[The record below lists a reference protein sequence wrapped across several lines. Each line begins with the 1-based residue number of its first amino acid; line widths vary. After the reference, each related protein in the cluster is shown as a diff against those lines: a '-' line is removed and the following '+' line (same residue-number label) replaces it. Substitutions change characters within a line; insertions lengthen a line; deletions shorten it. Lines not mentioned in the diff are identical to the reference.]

1 MRDIQALSSAC
12 FLLMLTEKEHVHE
25 IRVDHI
31 QIPDP
36 REESLTEYAM
46 KNVQI
51 RRQLIGL
58 LLSYWVYLH
67 SVVGSKGL
75 LVGGWSI
82 AVRTETDRSL
92 KPVIHHIK

>member
-1 MRDIQALSSAC
+1 
-12 FLLMLTEKEHVHE
+12 MLTEKEHVHE
-25 IRVDHI
+25 VRVDHI
-31 QIPDP
+31 QIPNP

-58 LLSYWVYLH
+58 LLSYWVNFH
-67 SVVGSKGL
+67 SALGPRGL
-75 LVGGWSI
+75 LVGGRSV
-82 AVRTETDRSL
+82 AVRAETDRSL